1 MERALNIEDT
11 EEAMDD
17 SIDEIDD
24 VAIAEVEEEEQASSF
39 SEESPPSQVPVESE
53 RVDEKTDPVS
63 LYLRDIGST
72 PLLTREREVQLG
84 MQMEQGQEEYID
96 SVIASP
102 FAVRRVLDLAEA
114 IKRNE
119 TPLDRVLMVWR

>member
-84 MQMEQGQEEYID
+84 IQMEQGQEEYID
-96 SVIASP
+96 SVVAIASRHLLP
-102 FAVRRVLDLAEA
+102 FGGCSISPRRS
-114 IKRNE
+114 RE
-119 TPLDRVLMVWR
+119 TRRRWIAC